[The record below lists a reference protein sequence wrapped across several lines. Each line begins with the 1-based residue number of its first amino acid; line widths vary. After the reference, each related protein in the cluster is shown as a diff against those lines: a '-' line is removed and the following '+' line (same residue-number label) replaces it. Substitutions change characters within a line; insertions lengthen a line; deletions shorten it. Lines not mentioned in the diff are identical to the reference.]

1 MGCERS
7 TYVFLLLLFFLFPRF
22 VCVAQFADSTLGVS
36 QCVCV
41 SVCASAGVC
50 VFSVYLCLVFL
61 CVVVFTDSF
70 APPLF
75 CILLHTRTFHT
86 IAKMQALNCVSLLL
100 LCSAFLRWELDGL
113 IYNLV
118 ARTNGAFALALHLLG
133 ICECLREISF
143 FLLFVSFVD
152 VPT

>member
-1 MGCERS
+1 M
-7 TYVFLLLLFFLFPRF
+7 
-22 VCVAQFADSTLGVS
+22 
-36 QCVCV
+36 CVCLFARV
-41 SVCASAGVC
+41 RVFAF
-50 VFSVYLCLVFL
+50 FSVYLCLVFL